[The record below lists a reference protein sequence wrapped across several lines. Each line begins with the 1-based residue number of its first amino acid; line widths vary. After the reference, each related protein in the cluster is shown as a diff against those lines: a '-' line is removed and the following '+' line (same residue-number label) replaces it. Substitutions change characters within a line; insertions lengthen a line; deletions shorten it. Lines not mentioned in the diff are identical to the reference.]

1 MNETAGP
8 PPAAVETRGLAK
20 SFGAIQALAGL
31 DLCLPAGESVAVFGP
46 NGAGKTTLIR
56 LLTLALR
63 PTAGS
68 FRIAG
73 LEPRRDEREIRARIG
88 VISHHTYLYDDLTAR
103 QNLEFFGRLYGVAAP
118 RERAEEL
125 LELVGLAARAD
136 DAAGGFSRGM
146 QQRLSL
152 ARALVHEPS
161 IVFLDEPF
169 TGLDPHGARSLRL
182 TLERLRAERRTVV
195 LVTHN
200 LGEGLEL
207 CERWLILARGRL
219 LADGRSAD
227 ADPAAFERHYFER
240 LERGRPARVPA

>member
-1 MNETAGP
+1 MSETAGP
-8 PPAAVETRGLAK
+8 YQAAVETRGLAK
-20 SFGAIQALAGL
+20 TFGAIQALAGL
-31 DLCLPAGESVAVFGP
+31 DLHVPAGESVAVFGP

-73 LEPRRDEREIRARIG
+73 FEPRRAEREIRARIG

-103 QNLEFFGRLYGVAAP
+103 QNLEFFGRLYGIAGP
-118 RERAEEL
+118 RGRAEEL
-125 LELVGLAARAD
+125 LELVGLSLRAD
-136 DAAGGFSRGM
+136 DAVGGFSRGM

-169 TGLDPHGARSLRL
+169 TGLDPHGARSLRR

-207 CERWLILARGRL
+207 SDRWLILARGRL
-219 LADGRSAD
+219 LAEGRSAD
-227 ADPAAFERHYFER
+227 ADPAAFERDYFER
-240 LERGRPARVPA
+240 LELGRPARVQA